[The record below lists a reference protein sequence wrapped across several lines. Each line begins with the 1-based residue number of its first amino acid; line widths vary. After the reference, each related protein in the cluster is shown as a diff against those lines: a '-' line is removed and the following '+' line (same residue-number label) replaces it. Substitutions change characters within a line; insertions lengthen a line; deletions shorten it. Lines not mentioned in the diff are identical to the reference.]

1 MQFPVK
7 AGAVSA
13 QHRLD
18 AARQTK
24 KGCNF
29 AGKSDGHGLLSMTRM
44 CDARVTSGTAH
55 VGEVGGGRPGPLTLT
70 DGNGLV
76 AAPDVKG
83 PQEQRLSIGRL

>member
-1 MQFPVK
+1 M
-7 AGAVSA
+7 SA

-18 AARQTK
+18 TARQTRK
-24 KGCNF
+24 ACKF
-29 AGKSDGHGLLSMTRM
+29 TRKSDRHGLSSMTRM

-76 AAPDVKG
+76 AAPDVKRV
-83 PQEQRLSIGRL
+83 QEQQRLSIGCL